1 MRVKWSPFA
10 REQMHEVARYIRWE
24 FGLTRRDEFMQEVRE
39 ANRLI
44 GHTPNIGKI
53 EPLLED
59 EAITYRSYVLNR
71 LNKIIYYI
79 ENDHVEIADFWDVRR
94 DPGALA
100 DRIK

>member
-1 MRVKWSPFA
+1 MRLYES
-10 REQMHEVARYIRWE
+10 Q
-24 FGLTRRDEFMQEVRE
+24 
-39 ANRLI
+39 
-44 GHTPNIGKI
+44 

-94 DPGALA
+94 DPGALV